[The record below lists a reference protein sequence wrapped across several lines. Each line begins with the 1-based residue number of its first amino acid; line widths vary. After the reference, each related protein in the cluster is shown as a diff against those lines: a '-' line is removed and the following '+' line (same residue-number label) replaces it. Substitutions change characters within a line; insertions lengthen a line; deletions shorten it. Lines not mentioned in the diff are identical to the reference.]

1 MRQTGNVPDTDCPA
15 PDDKPALLRPERG
28 KILNNFSNF
37 DSRFNMSSF
46 MDRFANND
54 PDYKRLLHE
63 RQERLKELACINQT
77 TSIIKEGKPVEETLQ
92 QIVLLLPAAWQ
103 YPEYTVA
110 RIKFNFKIY
119 ETPNF
124 QESVWRMYQEFF
136 TIYGEKGSIEV
147 FYTKEFKGEDEGPFL
162 KEERDLIQNISS
174 LITGY
179 INSFKARDLYRSEQT
194 REQEE
199 EDLKALSSRKLL
211 QRFLDRHNAERDV
224 FHDLQPFKVK
234 EILLVAN
241 LYDAYSIEGEGRFS
255 DHILGE
261 YYQLSLTSI
270 PRVTGVSGED
280 EAFARLK
287 MRHYDM
293 IIIMVGVDK
302 ESPVLLCKKI
312 KEKYPYIPTYLL
324 LNSPGDVAY
333 VKKQKMTGVPF
344 DNYFVWTGES
354 KVFFAMVKLLEDRV
368 NVEND
373 TKKGLTRVI
382 LIVEDSAEYYSSYLP
397 MIYTLVMEQ
406 TRNLIEDVSTDEL
419 YKVLKLRARPKIL
432 LATTYDEAIMVYNE
446 YKQSLLCV
454 ISDMRFPKN
463 GVLSDTA
470 GYDLIEHVK
479 KDMPNLPTVLQSS
492 DPANANYAFLLKA
505 SFINKNSETLLQ
517 DLKSFINY
525 YLGFGHFVYRDNTGR
540 QIAVAKSMKE
550 FESYLETIPEDSL
563 VYHAVKNHFSLWLMA
578 RGEVKIAKMI
588 NPMKVSDFQ
597 SLKELR
603 KFLLD
608 VIRKRR
614 KEMNKGKVVNF
625 EASAVIDETNV
636 VSLSG
641 GSLGGKG
648 RGLAFVNTL
657 IYSFELGRLLPGID
671 IKTPITAII
680 GTDEFD
686 LFMERNHLWD
696 KVKEEK
702 DFEVLQKLF
711 IEGSLSY
718 TLEKELRIFIKLIEK
733 PLAVRSSSLFEDS
746 MSQPFSGIF
755 GTYLLPNNHPD
766 FDTRLKQIE
775 DAIKLVFASI
785 YSKNARTYF
794 EAINYKVEQEKMAI
808 VIQEVV
814 GNRHEDA
821 FYPHISGTAQSYN
834 FYPVAHMT
842 PQDGFAVIAVGLG
855 QYVVEG
861 DKAFRF
867 SPTYPS
873 LDIISQKDLYKDS
886 QVSFYAVDMAK
897 KNVNLLEGEYAGLT
911 ILNIS
916 EAERHGTLKHLA
928 SVYNSD
934 NDTINP
940 GLDTPGP
947 RVINF
952 ANILKFDYIPL
963 ANTLKIILD
972 VVKEAFGTPVE
983 IEFAVDINKDKSG
996 NASFYL
1002 LQIKPLVG
1010 SGAGYNIDPESIVMD
1025 DIVLITKKSMGNGLI
1040 NDIRDVIYIE
1050 PSKFNNMLT
1059 EKMAEEID
1067 RMNEKML
1074 KENMRYMLI
1083 GPGRWGTRDKFIGIP
1098 VAWPQISNAKVIV
1111 EVSLPDF
1118 HIDASLGSHFF
1129 HNVTSMNV
1137 GYFSIDQGSL
1147 DGSIFWDK
1155 LNNQQTIDEGNF
1167 FRHVRFE
1174 KPLQIRMDGKNRIAV
1189 VSINT

>member
-1 MRQTGNVPDTDCPA
+1 
-15 PDDKPALLRPERG
+15 
-28 KILNNFSNF
+28 
-37 DSRFNMSSF
+37 
-46 MDRFANND
+46 MDRFTESD
-54 PDYKRLLHE
+54 PEYNRLLHE
-63 RQERLKELACINQT
+63 QQERLKELACINRT
-77 TSIIKEGKPVEETLQ
+77 TSILKEGKSVEETLQ
-92 QIVLLLPAAWQ
+92 QIVLFLPAAWQ
-103 YPEYTVA
+103 YPEYTIA
-110 RIKFNFKIY
+110 RIKFMNKVFETSNF
-119 ETPNF
+119 F
-124 QESVWRMYQEFF
+124 ESGWRMYQEFV
-136 TIYGEKGSIEV
+136 TIDGEKGSIEV
-147 FYTKEFKGEDEGPFL
+147 FYTREFRGEDEGPFL

-174 LITGY
+174 LIAGY
-179 INSFKARDLYRSEQT
+179 INSFKARDLFRLTQT
-194 REQEE
+194 REQQDD
-199 EDLKALSSRKLL
+199 EDLKDVSSRKLL
-211 QRFLDRHNAERDV
+211 QKFLDRHNAERDV

-270 PRVTGVSGED
+270 PRVTGVSGEE
-280 EAFARLK
+280 EAFSRLRS
-287 MRHYDM
+287 RHYDM
-293 IIIMVGVDK
+293 IIIMIGVDK
-302 ESPVLLCKKI
+302 ESPMQLCKKI
-312 KEKYPYIPTYLL
+312 KEKYPYIPTFLL
-324 LNSPGDVAY
+324 LNSPGDVQY
-333 VKKQKMTGVPF
+333 VKKQKAGGIPF

-397 MIYTLVMEQ
+397 MLYTLVMEQ

-432 LATTYDEAIMVYNE
+432 LASTYEEAILVYNE
-446 YKQSLLCV
+446 YRESLLCV
-454 ISDMRFPKN
+454 ISDMRFPK
-463 GVLSDTA
+463 GGTLSDTA
-470 GYDLIEHVK
+470 GFDLIQHVK
-479 KDMPNLPTVLQSS
+479 NDLPNLPTVLQSS
-492 DPANANYAFLLKA
+492 DSANANYAFILKS

-525 YLGFGHFVYRDNTGR
+525 YLGFGHFVYRDNKGR

-550 FESYLETIPEDSL
+550 FESYLETVPEDSL
-563 VYHAVKNHFSLWLMA
+563 VYHAMKNHFSLWLMA

-603 KFLLD
+603 KFLID
-608 VIRKRR
+608 IIRKRR

-625 EASAVIDETNV
+625 EESAVIDETNV
-636 VSLSG
+636 VSLAG

-657 IYSFELGRLLPGID
+657 IYSFELGRLLTGIN

-686 LFMERNHLWD
+686 MFMERNHLWD

-702 DFEVLQKLF
+702 DFEVLKKLF

-718 TLEKELRIFIKLIEK
+718 SLEKELRIFIKLIEK

-766 FDTRLKQIE
+766 FDTRLRQLE
-775 DAIKLVFASI
+775 DAIKLVFSSI

-814 GNRHEDA
+814 GNRYEDA
-821 FYPHISGTAQSYN
+821 FYPHISGTAQSFN

-842 PQDGFAVIAVGLG
+842 PQDGFAVMAVGLG

-861 DKAFRF
+861 EKAFRF

-897 KNVNLLEGEYAGLT
+897 KDVNLLEGL
-911 ILNIS
+911 LPLIS
-916 EAERHGTLKHLA
+916 AMLKGMVPSSIQH
-928 SVYNSD
+928 
-934 NDTINP
+934 
-940 GLDTPGP
+940 
-947 RVINF
+947 RF
-952 ANILKFDYIPL
+952 
-963 ANTLKIILD
+963 IILIMIQLSPD
-972 VVKEAFGTPVE
+972 WIF
-983 IEFAVDINKDKSG
+983 
-996 NASFYL
+996 
-1002 LQIKPLVG
+1002 LVQ
-1010 SGAGYNIDPESIVMD
+1010 EW
-1025 DIVLITKKSMGNGLI
+1025 
-1040 NDIRDVIYIE
+1040 
-1050 PSKFNNMLT
+1050 LT
-1059 EKMAEEID
+1059 
-1067 RMNEKML
+1067 
-1074 KENMRYMLI
+1074 
-1083 GPGRWGTRDKFIGIP
+1083 
-1098 VAWPQISNAKVIV
+1098 
-1111 EVSLPDF
+1111 LPM
-1118 HIDASLGSHFF
+1118 S
-1129 HNVTSMNV
+1129 
-1137 GYFSIDQGSL
+1137 
-1147 DGSIFWDK
+1147 
-1155 LNNQQTIDEGNF
+1155 
-1167 FRHVRFE
+1167 
-1174 KPLQIRMDGKNRIAV
+1174 
-1189 VSINT
+1189 

>member
-1 MRQTGNVPDTDCPA
+1 MDNRFTNSD
-15 PDDKPALLRPERG
+15 PEY
-28 KILNNFSNF
+28 N
-37 DSRFNMSSF
+37 
-46 MDRFANND
+46 
-54 PDYKRLLHE
+54 RLLHAQ
-63 RQERLKELACINQT
+63 QERLKELACINHT
-77 TSIIKEGKPVEETLQ
+77 TSILKEGKTIEETLQ

-110 RIKFNFKIY
+110 RIKFMNKIFETTNF
-119 ETPNF
+119 F
-124 QESVWRMYQEFF
+124 ESGWRMYQEFV
-136 TIYGEKGSIEV
+136 TIDGEKGSIEI
-147 FYTKEFKGEDEGPFL
+147 FYIREFRGEDEGPFL

-179 INSFKARDLYRSEQT
+179 VNSYKARDLFRLTQINEKDD
-194 REQEE
+194 
-199 EDLKALSSRKLL
+199 EDLKDVSSRKLL
-211 QRFLDRHNAERDV
+211 QKFLDRHNAERDV

-270 PRVTGVSGED
+270 PRVTGVSGEE
-280 EAFARLK
+280 EAFSRLK
-287 MRHYDM
+287 SRHYDM
-293 IIIMVGVDK
+293 IIIMIGVDK
-302 ESPVLLCKKI
+302 ESPMLLCGKI
-312 KEKYPYIPTYLL
+312 KEKYPYIPTFLL
-324 LNSPGDVAY
+324 LNSPGDVEF
-333 VKKQKMTGVPF
+333 VKKQKALGIPF

-354 KVFFAMVKLLEDRV
+354 KVFFAMVKLLEDKV

-397 MIYTLVMEQ
+397 MLYTLVLEQ
-406 TRNLIEDVSTDEL
+406 TKNLIEDVSTDEL

-432 LATTYDEAIMVYNE
+432 LASTYEEAILVYNE
-446 YKQSLLCV
+446 YKESLLCV
-454 ISDMRFPKN
+454 ISDMRFPK
-463 GVLSDTA
+463 GGILSDNA
-470 GYDLIEHVK
+470 GFDLIQHVK
-479 KDMPNLPTVLQSS
+479 KDLPNLPTVLQSS
-492 DPANANYAFLLKA
+492 DPANANFAFTLKS

-517 DLKSFINY
+517 DLKAFITY
-525 YLGFGHFVYRDNTGR
+525 YLGFGHFVYRDNKGR

-550 FESYLETIPEDSL
+550 FESYLETVPEDSL
-563 VYHAVKNHFSLWLMA
+563 VYHAMKNHFSLWLMA
-578 RGEVKIAKMI
+578 RGEVKIAQMI
-588 NPMKVSDFQ
+588 NPMKVSDFH

-603 KFLLD
+603 KFLID

-625 EASAVIDETNV
+625 EESAVIDETNV

-657 IYSFELGRLLPGID
+657 IYSFELGRLLPGIN
-671 IKTPITAII
+671 IKTPVTAII

-686 LFMERNHLWD
+686 MFMERNHLWNR
-696 KVKEEK
+696 VKEEK
-702 DFEVLQKLF
+702 DFVVLQKLF

-718 TLEKELRIFIKLIEK
+718 SLEKELRIFIKLIEK

-766 FDTRLKQIE
+766 FDTRLRQLE
-775 DAIKLVFASI
+775 DAIKLVFSSI
-785 YSKNARTYF
+785 YSKSARTYF

-814 GNRHEDA
+814 GNRYEDA
-821 FYPHISGTAQSYN
+821 FYPHISGTAQSFN

-842 PQDGFAVIAVGLG
+842 PQDGFAVMAVGLG

-861 DKAFRF
+861 DKAYRF
-867 SPTYPS
+867 SPSYPS
-873 LDIISQKDLYKDS
+873 LDIISQNDLYKDS
-886 QVSFYAVDMAK
+886 QINFFAVDMAK
-897 KNVNLLEGEYAGLT
+897 KNVNLLEGEYAGLIT
-911 ILNIS
+911 LNIS
-916 EAERHGTLKHLA
+916 EAERHGTLKHSA

-934 NDTINP
+934 NDSIVP
-940 GLDTPGP
+940 GLDAPGP
-947 RVINF
+947 RLVNF
-952 ANILKFDYIPL
+952 ANILKYDYIPL

-983 IEFAVDINKDKSG
+983 IEFAVDLNKDKTG
-996 NASFYL
+996 NSSFYL

-1010 SGAGYNIDPESIVMD
+1010 SGAGYNIDPDSIVMD
-1025 DIVLITKKSMGNGLI
+1025 DVILITKKSMGNGLI
-1040 NDIRDVIYIE
+1040 DDITDVIYLE
-1050 PSKFNNMLT
+1050 PSDFNNMLT
-1059 EKMAEEID
+1059 GKMADEID
-1067 RMNEKML
+1067 RLNDKML
-1074 KENMRYMLI
+1074 KENRRYMLI

-1118 HIDASLGSHFF
+1118 HLDASLGSHFF
-1129 HNVTSMNV
+1129 HNVPSMNV
-1137 GYFSIDQGSL
+1137 GYFSINHGSM
-1147 DGSIFWDK
+1147 DGSIFWEK
-1155 LNNQQTIDEGNF
+1155 LNNQKTIEKGEF
-1167 FRHVRFE
+1167 FRHIRFV
-1174 KPLQIRMDGKNRIAV
+1174 KPLQIRMDGKNRMAV
-1189 VSINT
+1189 VSINH